1 MKKTISII
9 GSTGSIGLQALDV
22 VRKFPG
28 LFSVVGLAAN
38 RDWEGLSRQIAE
50 FGPSE
55 VGLSDEEAAGKL
67 SGALDGKGP
76 VVWSGG
82 DCLSRIASIEQCD
95 MVLIA
100 VVGMA
105 GLQPTLRALEAG
117 RDVALATK
125 EALVVGGDMVMRE
138 ARGHRARILPVDSE
152 HSAILQCL
160 RKERKSA
167 VKRLLITSSGG
178 PFRTRSKSQM
188 EDVTVNDAL
197 NHPTWKMGRKITVDS
212 ATLMNKG
219 FEVLEAH
226 HLFSIPLE
234 KIEVV
239 IHPESIIHS
248 LVEFQDGS
256 TIAQLSPPDMRLP
269 IQYALGYPERLPYCW
284 SALDLASVGKM
295 TFERPDFER
304 FPCLSLAYRAGA
316 EGGTMPCVMNA
327 ANEIA
332 VARFLSGET
341 SFSSI
346 PRIIESVMDE
356 HHQCREVTFQTLCEA
371 DRWARKVSEKLVL
384 KHGVRK

>member
-1 MKKTISII
+1 MKKKISII

-38 RDWEGLSRQIAE
+38 SDWEGLRRQITE

-55 VGLSDEEAAGKL
+55 VGLSDEKAAGKL
-67 SGALDGKGP
+67 SGALNGDGP
-76 VVWSGG
+76 VIWSGE
-82 DCLSRIASIEQCD
+82 DCLSRIASIEHCD

-105 GLQPTLRALEAG
+105 GLLPTLRALEAG

-125 EALVVGGDMVMRE
+125 EALVVGGDIVMRE
-138 ARGHRARILPVDSE
+138 ARGHRTRILPVDSE

-178 PFRTRSKSQM
+178 PFRTLSKSQM
-188 EDVTVNDAL
+188 EDVTVKDAL

-226 HLFSIPLE
+226 HLFSVPLE

-256 TIAQLSPPDMRLP
+256 TMAQLSPPDMRLP
-269 IQYALGYPERLPYCW
+269 IQYALGYPERLPHCW

-327 ANEIA
+327 ANEVA
-332 VARFLSGET
+332 VARFLNGET

-356 HHQCREVTFQTLCEA
+356 HHQCREVTFQALYEA
-371 DRWARKVSEKLVL
+371 DRWARKISENLVL